1 MPPPAPAAVPLFAR
15 IVDDMIAY
23 RVNQSDTERV
33 GGKLSRIL
41 CAERSLLDDE
51 MVDMLTFLA
60 QNLPPIHMFDAEQC
74 VREWYKRGNK
84 LPYNANDTAGRVL
97 ARFRLDG
104 VTSGNFML
112 VKGPRSAENLGPS
125 SPNL

>member
-1 MPPPAPAAVPLFAR
+1 
-15 IVDDMIAY
+15 
-23 RVNQSDTERV
+23 
-33 GGKLSRIL
+33 
-41 CAERSLLDDE
+41 

-74 VREWYKRGNK
+74 VREWYRLGHK